1 MKCPHC
7 LVEYYSQK
15 GSAQLGLDSEYR
27 WSIMHENCPSCEKK
41 IIWLCSISKTTFYEE
56 RLVYPKAIN
65 RSPLPDGIPETLA
78 NDYSEACLVL
88 ADSPKASAALSRR
101 CLQQLLR
108 NHAGVKPGDLAKE
121 IQQVIDQDD
130 LPSYIAVSLDAVR
143 NVGNFAAH
151 PNKSLKTGEIIDVEP
166 GEAEWTLDVLEELF
180 DFYFVKPKTVQ
191 AKRDKLNEKLRE
203 AGKPEMK

>member
-7 LVEYYSQK
+7 LVEFFSQR
-15 GSAQLGLDSEYR
+15 GSAQLGQDSEFH
-27 WSIMHENCPSCEKK
+27 WSASCENCPSCKRK
-41 IIWLCSISKTTFYEE
+41 IIWLCSISKSGAYKEH
-56 RLVYPKAIN
+56 LVYPKAIN
-65 RSPLPDGIPETLA
+65 RSPLPDGIPEPLA

-88 ADSPKASAALSRR
+88 TDSPKASAALSRR

-121 IQQVIDQDD
+121 IQQVIDQGD

-151 PNKSLKTGEIIDVEP
+151 PNKSLKTGEIMDVEP

-180 DFYFVKPKTVQ
+180 DFYFVKPMTVQ